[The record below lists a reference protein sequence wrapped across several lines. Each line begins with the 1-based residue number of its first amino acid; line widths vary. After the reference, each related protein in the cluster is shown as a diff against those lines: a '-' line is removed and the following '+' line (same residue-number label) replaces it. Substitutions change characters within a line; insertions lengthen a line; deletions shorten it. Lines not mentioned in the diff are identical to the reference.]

1 MASTAVYY
9 PSSGGPSSFGLTDWD
24 DPQTYIAWCSY
35 VISENVRE
43 MAGAGTEWTDA
54 VPDEGDLE
62 VAWTQQDNMLR
73 DLESQFYGIGDVIEE
88 KMAALPSASSL
99 SELASSFIEGG
110 LELFGSWLLS
120 KLVGAVG
127 GPITAIL
134 LPLTATAVS
143 SLRSS
148 YTSSKS
154 KVSTFTGMIIDLLAM
169 TPSTNTYLQR
179 ASQIASLT
187 SAVTSILDETAQVEH
202 SSLVQP
208 MDLGPLVDALNKIC
222 TIPYNESKHEGLQ
235 QITIES
241 EEGESQAR
249 ISLVELLAEWQNV
262 QALSEKIVQ
271 CPTTGRYIYT
281 KSIPERSD
289 DA

>member
-1 MASTAVYY
+1 MAITPIYY
-9 PSSGGPSSFGLTDWD
+9 PDGGGPTSFGLTDYT
-24 DPQTYIAWCSY
+24 DPMTYVAWCNY
-35 VISENVRE
+35 VVSENIKHME
-43 MAGAGTEWTDA
+43 EAGLQWSDGLPE
-54 VPDEGDLE
+54 DLE
-62 VAWTQQDNMLR
+62 SAWAQQDNMLR

-88 KMAALPSASSL
+88 KIAALPSASTL

-127 GPITAIL
+127 GSITAIL

-143 SLRSS
+143 SLLSS

-187 SAVTSILDETAQVEH
+187 NAVTGILDETAQAEH
-202 SSLVQP
+202 GSLVQP
-208 MDLGPLVDALNKIC
+208 MDLGPLVDALNKIY
-222 TIPYNESKHEGLQ
+222 TIPYDETKHEGLQ

-249 ISLVELLAEWQNV
+249 ISLVELLAEWQKV

-281 KSIPERSD
+281 KSIPERSEEE
-289 DA
+289 

>member
-1 MASTAVYY
+1 MAITPIYY
-9 PSSGGPSSFGLTDWD
+9 PDGGGPTSFELSDYS
-24 DPQTYIAWCSY
+24 DPMTYVAWCNY
-35 VISENVRE
+35 VVSENIKHME
-43 MAGAGTEWTDA
+43 EAGLQWSDGLPE
-54 VPDEGDLE
+54 DLE
-62 VAWTQQDNMLR
+62 SAWTQQDNMLR

-99 SELASSFIEGG
+99 SQLASSFIEGG

-143 SLRSS
+143 SLLSS

-187 SAVTSILDETAQVEH
+187 NAVTGILDETAQAEH
-202 SSLVQP
+202 SSLIQP
-208 MDLGPLVDALNKIC
+208 MDLGPLVDALNKIY
-222 TIPYNESKHEGLQ
+222 TIPYDESKHEGLQ

-241 EEGESQAR
+241 EEGSQAR
-249 ISLVELLAEWQNV
+249 ISLVELLAEWQKV

-271 CPTTGRYIYT
+271 CPTTGRHIYT
-281 KSIPERSD
+281 KSIPERSEE
-289 DA
+289 A